1 MDDAFG
7 KRSKRKGGDFG
18 EEYRAKVSH
27 CIEVFFTFVFNQF
40 DYFLLF
46 NLNFQKAGGDIKKKG
61 KPDPYAYVP
70 LNTQTLNKR

>member
-1 MDDAFG
+1 MIQRHTLILFFKWQKSGKRKIVEDDDMDDAFG

-46 NLNFQKAGGDIKKKG
+46 NLNF
-61 KPDPYAYVP
+61 
-70 LNTQTLNKR
+70 

>member
-46 NLNFQKAGGDIKKKG
+46 NLNF
-61 KPDPYAYVP
+61 
-70 LNTQTLNKR
+70 

>member
-27 CIEVFFTFVFNQF
+27 CIEVFFTFVFIQF

-46 NLNFQKAGGDIKKKG
+46 NLNF
-61 KPDPYAYVP
+61 
-70 LNTQTLNKR
+70 